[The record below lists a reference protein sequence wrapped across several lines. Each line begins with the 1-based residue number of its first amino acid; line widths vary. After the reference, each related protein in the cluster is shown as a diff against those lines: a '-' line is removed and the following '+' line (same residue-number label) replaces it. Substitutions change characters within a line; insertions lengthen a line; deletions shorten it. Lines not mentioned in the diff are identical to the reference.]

1 MDILGGLEP
10 KKVFKYFEEIC
21 RIPHGSRNT
30 GKISDYCVEFAK
42 IRQLKVIR
50 DSSNN
55 IIIFKDGS
63 KGYENS
69 KPVIIQGHLDMV
81 CEKEKDYDI
90 DFLKDGLKLK
100 LENDNI
106 MAEGTTLG
114 GDDGIAV
121 AIALAILDSDDIDH
135 PPLEVVFTV
144 DEEIGMLGAAAIDC
158 STLKSRIML
167 NLDSEEEGHLLV
179 GCAGGVTATCHLPVS
194 ESTVEGKEYE
204 IIVNGLI
211 GGHSGVEI
219 HKGRANASQVLGRV
233 LFNLRKEIE
242 FNIVDIN
249 GGFKDN
255 AIPREAIARIVA
267 VDEKNNLENWLIG
280 INNILKN
287 EYKKTDRE
295 INVSVR
301 EISTLDKSAFDENT
315 TKRVISA
322 LVNLPGGIQKM
333 SFDIEGLV
341 ETSLNLGI
349 LKTDNK
355 EVTMSFSVRSSV
367 RTEKEELVC
376 RLESLMEVL
385 EGYVTC
391 EGEYPAW
398 EYKEDSILRSIMID
412 IYKEQTGKEPIVET
426 MHAGVECGLF
436 AEKLSGLDCVS
447 FGPNIYDIH
456 TTAERMSVASI
467 KRTWEYVLAILKR
480 LK

>member
-1 MDILGGLEP
+1 MLQQL
-10 KKVFKYFEEIC
+10 VIC
-21 RIPHGSRNT
+21 
-30 GKISDYCVEFAK
+30 
-42 IRQLKVIR
+42 
-50 DSSNN
+50 
-55 IIIFKDGS
+55 
-63 KGYENS
+63 
-69 KPVIIQGHLDMV
+69 
-81 CEKEKDYDI
+81 
-90 DFLKDGLKLK
+90 
-100 LENDNI
+100 
-106 MAEGTTLG
+106 
-114 GDDGIAV
+114 
-121 AIALAILDSDDIDH
+121 
-135 PPLEVVFTV
+135 
-144 DEEIGMLGAAAIDC
+144 
-158 STLKSRIML
+158 
-167 NLDSEEEGHLLV
+167 LLV
-179 GCAGGVTATCHLPVS
+179 S
-194 ESTVEGKEYE
+194 QEGKEYE